1 MGSLQQ
7 ILKDARSSYANKQSA
22 KGKKKPNM
30 KRIIKNLKYG
40 SGYTHKGIKGKN
52 KNRNTYSSSMNY
64 QYDWKRSKFAERSQS
79 GGFARGTKKFN
90 SNYKRRSDERKGI
103 VRGGYVGNNKGDPSG
118 YHKNVKRQNRI
129 LGKNKKRGSG
139 KRPGKN
145 ARQRMNRR

>member
-64 QYDWKRSKFAERSQS
+64 QYDWKQRNLIAIIS
-79 GGFARGTKKFN
+79 GEVMKEKVLCAVDMLEKDRVVVVDHKGADIQGT
-90 SNYKRRSDERKGI
+90 DHVADI
-103 VRGGYVGNNKGDPSG
+103 VEIIKAIRAD
-118 YHKNVKRQNRI
+118 I
-129 LGKNKKRGSG
+129 I
-139 KRPGKN
+139 
-145 ARQRMNRR
+145 RM